1 MAPDRLAALH
11 RVAAVES
18 IGASSRL
25 DGGKLGDLAVEWLVG
40 FGPGT
45 KVLGGRDEQ
54 EAAGYAEA
62 LEAILRTWQTATLSQ
77 TYIRQLHRD
86 LLAHSDKTT
95 WHRGNYKNL
104 PNPIPAL
111 DADGKQAGILFET
124 ASPFDT
130 PRLMTELTAWRA
142 AAREQR
148 QLHPL
153 LLIAVFNAVF
163 LEIHPM
169 QEGNGRLA
177 RLLTTLLLQ
186 QAGYAYI
193 PYASLDGVLEQD
205 RAGYLQALRQTQTTI
220 RRPAPDWQPWLLFFL
235 RALHRQMQGLAATL
249 EREKAV
255 LRRLPDLS
263 LRVVDHAREHG
274 RVSVGDMIRLTGA
287 SRNTLKQQLR
297 LLVDNGHLA
306 RHGGGRSTWYTL
318 P

>member
-11 RVAAVES
+11 RMAAVES

-153 LLIAVFNAVF
+153 LPIAVFNAVF

-205 RAGYLQALRQTQTTI
+205 RRATSRPSARPRRRSAGP
-220 RRPAPDWQPWLLFFL
+220 RP
-235 RALHRQMQGLAATL
+235 
-249 EREKAV
+249 
-255 LRRLPDLS
+255 
-263 LRVVDHAREHG
+263 
-274 RVSVGDMIRLTGA
+274 TGSPGCCSSCA
-287 SRNTLKQQLR
+287 
-297 LLVDNGHLA
+297 
-306 RHGGGRSTWYTL
+306 RSTARCRASPPRSSARKPCCAACPTCRCASSTM
-318 P
+318 PANMAGSASAT